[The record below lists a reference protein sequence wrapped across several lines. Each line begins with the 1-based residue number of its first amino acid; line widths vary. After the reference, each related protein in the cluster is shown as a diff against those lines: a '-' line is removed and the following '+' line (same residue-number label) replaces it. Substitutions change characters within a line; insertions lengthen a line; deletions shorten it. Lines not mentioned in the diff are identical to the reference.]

1 MRCENLEHGLVRGI
15 DRAVLL
21 RDADAE
27 ADLKTVAQV
36 DIREIAP
43 FDCQSVRLCHSEA
56 CLHHVPAQPIA
67 KLWGQV
73 TWGLHLDPCLRRRL
87 GRTRLSLARAL
98 FHAVGTSVISVLVSI
113 SAFAL

>member
-1 MRCENLEHGLVRGI
+1 MRCKNLEHGLVRGI

-43 FDCQSVRLCHSEA
+43 FDCQPVGFCHCKA
-56 CLHHVPAQPIA
+56 CLHHVLAQPIA

-73 TWGLHLDPCLRRRL
+73 TWWWHLDLCLRRRL
-87 GRTRLSLARAL
+87 GRGRLSLAWGL
-98 FHAVGTSVISVLVSI
+98 FHAVRPSMILLLFSI